1 MTDAFVAARTSDQDA
16 EVAVTKSLEPYRD
29 AAPGLVGG
37 TRPDGLAHR
46 SGDVPGAVPQGAV
59 AILAGRIMDWG
70 DGDGRPA
77 LNSEVAHE
85 LAYYLTEVG
94 AVPQEEVVPKV
105 SEEVWMARLS
115 KLVRDDLKSLQ
126 EPLPQGVHASD
137 CAVHN
142 EPAYPNGPCNCGA
155 EIIVTAEMIAS
166 AFAWEKS
173 GSAVVSDEFYF
184 AALYRAMAAV
194 APQKIVKPEMTPSEG
209 FAAIRASGIFRG
221 VSVENRD
228 LMPGSE
234 PTATDL
240 PRQQR
245 EIGKRIPLRDK
256 DLAMIV
262 AFNRKLGVDYLAMK
276 AEHDAARLR
285 LDGELESHRKT
296 CEECMDAEAALE
308 IARAELNALRSA
320 LTATESPEAAD
331 AVSPVGKARDT
342 IQNLRAGV
350 IPRQLVRDLG
360 DAVERAK
367 QDLAVGGMK
376 G

>member
-1 MTDAFVAARTSDQDA
+1 MDAFVAARTSDQDA

-194 APQKIVKPEMTPSEG
+194 APKLCAGDFADLVAERD
-209 FAAIRASGIFRG
+209 AAIALA
-221 VSVENRD
+221 D
-228 LMPGSE
+228 MY
-234 PTATDL
+234 
-240 PRQQR
+240 QR
-245 EIGKRIPLRDK
+245 W
-256 DLAMIV
+256 
-262 AFNRKLGVDYLAMK
+262 FYN
-276 AEHDAARLR
+276 
-285 LDGELESHRKT
+285 
-296 CEECMDAEAALE
+296 
-308 IARAELNALRSA
+308 
-320 LTATESPEAAD
+320 ATESPEAAD
-331 AVSPVGKARDT
+331 AVSPVGKVRDT